1 MTDRKTTVHRSE
13 HLRVDKFVSFIPMLI
28 FIYLNSNN
36 SFPTF
41 PVYKKDRNEKVIPP
55 PPTCTKFYIQS
66 PLSLVVIFSYAPPPS
81 NFPNTPLQVII
92 AQSLIDFE
100 KAFDSLEWS
109 FIEKTLNNYNF
120 GSSLVAWIRLFYTD
134 ISSCVQNNGWTSDF
148 FSLSRGARQGCPLC
162 PYLFILCA
170 EVIEIPSEMILGYKE
185 SKSLTLNAKYHNTL
199 MIQLSSS
206 MDLSPHFLNLYTS

>member
-1 MTDRKTTVHRSE
+1 M
-13 HLRVDKFVSFIPMLI
+13 
-28 FIYLNSNN
+28 NSNN

-55 PPTCTKFYIQS
+55 PKCTKFYIQS

-109 FIEKTLNNYNF
+109 FRENPK
-120 GSSLVAWIRLFYTD
+120 
-134 ISSCVQNNGWTSDF
+134 
-148 FSLSRGARQGCPLC
+148 
-162 PYLFILCA
+162 
-170 EVIEIPSEMILGYKE
+170 
-185 SKSLTLNAKYHNTL
+185 
-199 MIQLSSS
+199 
-206 MDLSPHFLNLYTS
+206 